1 VSLSEINSTTHLA
14 WQAQGERGT
23 RFWLRVITWI
33 ALHIGRPVAWF
44 LQYPITLYFFLTS
57 PATRRSSREFLSLAL
72 GRRATVFDSYRHHR
86 FFACTILDRV
96 YLLSGNHSC
105 LDVRVHGAQIR
116 KKIAHGSSCMILG
129 SHLGSFEV
137 LRALGARDETFSIRV
152 LMRQEQNPV
161 ITEFL
166 DSLDPGMADVVIPI
180 GRPDSML
187 RARDAV
193 AEGHLI
199 GLLGDRAVSDEK
211 TQHCV
216 FLGKLAAFPT
226 GPAKLARLL
235 NIPIYLAFGIYEGR
249 NRYTIHFELLSDSLE
264 IPPSE
269 LVQRFAQRLEHYA
282 RRFPNNWFN
291 FYDFWQGS

>member
-1 VSLSEINSTTHLA
+1 MSEIDSTAHLA

-33 ALHIGRPVAWF
+33 ALHIGRPVTWL

-72 GRRATVFDSYRHHR
+72 GRPATVLDSYRHHR
-86 FFACTILDRV
+86 CFACTILDRV
-96 YLLSGNHSC
+96 YLLSGNHSY
-105 LDVRVHGAQIR
+105 LNVRVRGAEPIR
-116 KKIAHGSSCMILG
+116 ERIADGSSCMILG

-137 LRALGARDETFSIRV
+137 LRTLGARDEAFSIRV

-166 DSLDPGMADVVIPI
+166 DSLNPCMADVVIPI

-187 RARDAV
+187 LARDAV
-193 AEGHLI
+193 AAGHLI
-199 GLLGDRAVSDEK
+199 GLLGDRAVSNEK
-211 TQHCV
+211 TQQCS
-216 FLGKLAAFPT
+216 FLGRPAAFPT
-226 GPAKLARLL
+226 GPAKLAMLL
-235 NIPIYLAFGIYEGR
+235 NIPIYLGFGIYEGR
-249 NRYTIHFELLSDSLE
+249 NRYSIHFELLSDSIE
-264 IPPSE
+264 TPPSE

-282 RRFPNNWFN
+282 RQFPYNWFN